1 MTWNRRCAI
10 DDIIRCNTSKDIAEP
25 SASQAVLYKS
35 DMLWVDNSVCWF
47 RIPGDV
53 AMALS
58 FPILWY
64 RLYRIGVASIS
75 VETQILLL
83 IAFLLRYTDSNMFN
97 ISAYNSAMKLWYILG
112 SAFSVALLLFH
123 FRVHVSRPMASIL
136 PTILLSVI
144 FSFVILFPGIMYFQ
158 PASLITEIS
167 WGASYWIAAG
177 AVIPQLMLM
186 YKTASPPLPHVKDNS
201 AVVHS
206 VAGIDSGL
214 WAYMA
219 SICAF
224 RVFYLRHWVW
234 RWQTE
239 RFIDLSSQVPSVVQL
254 IVIFSFVLAIVVKVA
269 TRRRCTTT
277 ITEHAKDTD
286 SAAKEPGASKE
297 VSKNEDGPE
306 PVVPARMLPL
316 IVVSEVV

>member
-1 MTWNRRCAI
+1 MMTYPLNLAF
-10 DDIIRCNTSKDIAEP
+10 K
-25 SASQAVLYKS
+25 
-35 DMLWVDNSVCWF
+35 
-47 RIPGDV
+47 G
-53 AMALS
+53 
-58 FPILWY
+58 
-64 RLYRIGVASIS
+64 IS

-123 FRVHVSRPMASIL
+123 FRYISIPFDFLRVHLIVMFCGRVRVSHPVASIL

-144 FSFVILFPGIMYFQ
+144 FSFVLLFPGILYFQ
-158 PASLITEIS
+158 PASLIAEIS

-186 YKTASPPLPHVKDNS
+186 YKTASPPPPHVKDNS
-201 AVVHS
+201 AVVHP

-234 RWQTE
+234 RYE
-239 RFIDLSSQVPSVVQL
+239 VPSWYYWY
-254 IVIFSFVLAIVVKVA
+254 
-269 TRRRCTTT
+269 
-277 ITEHAKDTD
+277 
-286 SAAKEPGASKE
+286 
-297 VSKNEDGPE
+297 
-306 PVVPARMLPL
+306 
-316 IVVSEVV
+316 